1 MKANIFSECN
11 DLPIFIVNISKTST
25 IQVIRTKCKG
35 GGKNVAKEKKSINK
49 QKRAERRLGYTLVAP
64 ALLLILA
71 VAIWPV
77 IQSFYFS
84 LFDYRLN
91 DPTKSSIH
99 MEYSLDLERYLN
111 NYPFLVSALDNEI
124 ADTSGDFQESL
135 VEIKNDLQTVDEEI
149 RSDEDVAVRYEQ
161 VNEILYNFKVPSDEI
176 KFVTL
181 KKGTSEQFQ
190 TTLTEAS
197 NQLNELRVSEEFK
210 QAEKVTGLA
219 NGLKGA
225 IIKPNFIGIDH
236 YKNNVTDIRMWKA
249 LSNTFVFTILSV
261 AVELVLGL
269 AIAILINKA
278 FFGRGLVRAAI
289 LIPWAIPT
297 AVSAL
302 MWKFLYDGQ
311 NGIVAKYFADL
322 GIISGMSD
330 LLTTGTGAMFAVIFS
345 DVWKTTPYMA
355 LLLLA
360 GLQTI
365 PSSLYEAAS
374 IDGANKWK
382 QFTSV
387 TLPLLKSSILVALLF
402 RTLDAFRVFDLIF
415 VLTGGG
421 PANTTET
428 ISILAYKVMFSQ
440 TNFGEGSALAVIVF
454 LFVALIS
461 TIYIKFLG
469 SDLISDG
476 SKK

>member
-1 MKANIFSECN
+1 M
-11 DLPIFIVNISKTST
+11 L
-25 IQVIRTKCKG
+25 
-35 GGKNVAKEKKSINK
+35 GGKRVKKEKSLGNE
-49 QKRAERRLGYTLVAP
+49 KRSERRLGYALVAP
-64 ALLLILA
+64 AMLLILA

-77 IQSFYFS
+77 IQSFYYS

-99 MEYSLDLERYLN
+99 LNYSLDLEGYLQ
-111 NYPFLVSALDNEI
+111 NYPFLDSALKQEI
-124 ADTSGDFQESL
+124 STANGGVKETLANVQQQ
-135 VEIKNDLQTVDEEI
+135 LQRIDEKI
-149 RSDEDVAVRYEQ
+149 RSDEEVAKRYKQ
-161 VNEILYNFKVPSDEI
+161 VDEALNNFESPSDEI
-176 KFVTL
+176 KMVEIDKEVAEKFNNTIREVAKTL
-181 KKGTSEQFQ
+181 GKMK
-190 TTLTEAS
+190 EAG
-197 NQLNELRVSEEFK
+197 ELK
-210 QAEKVTGLA
+210 QADKITGLA
-219 NGLKGA
+219 QGLKGT
-225 IIKPNFIGIDH
+225 IIEPNFVGLKH
-236 YKNNVTDIRMWKA
+236 YKDNFTDDRLWKA
-249 LSNTFVFTILSV
+249 LWNTTVFTVISV

-269 AIAILINKA
+269 AIALLINKA
-278 FFGRGLVRAAI
+278 FFGRGLVRATI

-311 NGIVAKYFADL
+311 NGIVAKYFADIGL
-322 GIISGMSD
+322 IHRMGD
-330 LLTTGTGAMFAVIFS
+330 LLTTEVGAMFAVIFA

-374 IDGANKWK
+374 IDGATKWQ
-382 QFTSV
+382 QFIKI

-402 RTLDAFRVFDLIF
+402 RTLDAFRVFDLIY

-421 PANTTET
+421 PANSTET

-454 LFVALIS
+454 ICVAIIS
-461 TIYIKFLG
+461 IIYIKLLG
-469 SDLISDG
+469 ADLLSDSP
-476 SKK
+476 KK

>member
-1 MKANIFSECN
+1 MRNE
-11 DLPIFIVNISKTST
+11 
-25 IQVIRTKCKG
+25 
-35 GGKNVAKEKKSINK
+35 
-49 QKRAERRLGYTLVAP
+49 KRAERILGYTLVAP

-77 IQSFYFS
+77 IQSFYYS

-99 MEYSLDLERYLN
+99 LNYSLDLEGYLQ
-111 NYPFLVSALDNEI
+111 NYPFLKSSLMKEQAT
-124 ADTSGDFQESL
+124 ADESVKETL
-135 VEIKNDLQTVDEEI
+135 AAVEKKLQKMDQTI
-149 RSDEDVAVRYEQ
+149 RSDKEVAKRYDQ
-161 VNEILYNFKVPSDEI
+161 VDEALNNFESPSDSI
-176 KFVTL
+176 KIVEL
-181 KKGTSEQFQ
+181 DEKAAQQFNNTVRDIVQ
-190 TTLTEAS
+190 TLTRMKEEG
-197 NQLNELRVSEEFK
+197 ELT
-210 QAEKVTGLA
+210 QADKIVGLA
-219 NGLKGA
+219 KGLKGVV
-225 IIKPNFIGIDH
+225 IEPNFIGLKH
-236 YKNNVTDIRMWKA
+236 YKDSLSDPRLWKA
-249 LSNTFVFTILSV
+249 LWNTTSFTVISV
-261 AVELVLGL
+261 AIELVLGL
-269 AIAILINKA
+269 GIALLINKA
-278 FFGRGLVRAAI
+278 FFGRGLVRATI

-322 GIISGMSD
+322 GLIDRMGD
-330 LLTTGTGAMFAVIFS
+330 LLTNETGAMFSVIFA

-374 IDGANKWK
+374 IDGATKWQ
-382 QFTSV
+382 QFIKI

-402 RTLDAFRVFDLIF
+402 RTLDAFRVFDLIY

-421 PANTTET
+421 PANSTET

-440 TNFGEGSALAVIVF
+440 TNFGGGSALAVIVF
-454 LFVALIS
+454 ICVAIIS
-461 TIYIKFLG
+461 MIYIKLLG
-469 SDLISDG
+469 ADLLSD
-476 SKK
+476 KK

>member
-1 MKANIFSECN
+1 MK
-11 DLPIFIVNISKTST
+11 
-25 IQVIRTKCKG
+25 
-35 GGKNVAKEKKSINK
+35 KEASMRNE
-49 QKRAERRLGYTLVAP
+49 KRAERILGYSLVAP

-77 IQSFYFS
+77 IQSFYYS

-99 MEYSLDLERYLN
+99 LNYSLDLEGYLQ
-111 NYPFLVSALDNEI
+111 NYPFLKSALKREI
-124 ADTSGDFQESL
+124 ATASEKTKATLSD
-135 VEIKNDLQTVDEEI
+135 VEQKLGKMDETI
-149 RSDEDVAVRYEQ
+149 RADKEVGNKYEQ
-161 VNEILYNFKVPSDEI
+161 VDEALNNFESPNEDI
-176 KFVTL
+176 KIV
-181 KKGTSEQFQ
+181 E
-190 TTLTEAS
+190 
-197 NQLNELRVSEEFK
+197 LNEQAANQFTNTVKDVVKTLEQLREAGELK
-210 QAEKVTGLA
+210 QPDKVVGLA
-219 NGLKGA
+219 QGLKGV
-225 IIKPNFIGIDH
+225 IIEPNFVGLKH
-236 YKNNVTDIRMWKA
+236 YKESLSDVRLWKA
-249 LSNTFVFTILSV
+249 LWNTTFFTIVSV

-269 AIAILINKA
+269 GIALLINKA
-278 FFGRGLVRAAI
+278 FFGRGLVRATI

-311 NGIVAKYFADL
+311 NGIVAKYFADIGL
-322 GIISGMSD
+322 VHRMGD
-330 LLTTGTGAMFAVIFS
+330 LLTTEMGAMFSVIFA

-374 IDGANKWK
+374 IDGATKWQ
-382 QFTSV
+382 QFTKI

-402 RTLDAFRVFDLIF
+402 RTLDAFRVFDLIY

-421 PANTTET
+421 PANSTET

-440 TNFGEGSALAVIVF
+440 TNFGGGSALAVIVF
-454 LFVALIS
+454 LCVAIIS
-461 TIYIKFLG
+461 IIYIKLLG
-469 SDLISDG
+469 ADLLSDSA
-476 SKK
+476 SAKK

>member
-1 MKANIFSECN
+1 MKN
-11 DLPIFIVNISKTST
+11 
-25 IQVIRTKCKG
+25 
-35 GGKNVAKEKKSINK
+35 EKKS
-49 QKRAERRLGYTLVAP
+49 ERLLAYLLVAP
-64 ALLLILA
+64 SLLLILA

-91 DPTKSSIH
+91 NPAKSALH
-99 MEYSLDLERYLN
+99 LNYSLDLERYLE
-111 NYPFLVSALDNEI
+111 NYPFLMNALK
-124 ADTSGDFQESL
+124 QESAQASGETKETL
-135 VEIKNDLQTVDEEI
+135 EKLQKDLKRADEEL
-149 RSDEDVAVRYEQ
+149 RADQEVAKRYEQ
-161 VNEILYNFKVPSDEI
+161 VDEILNNFEVPSEEI
-176 KFVTL
+176 RIVELDKDTAKKFEQTIKETRQTL
-181 KKGTSEQFQ
+181 KT
-190 TTLTEAS
+190 
-197 NQLNELRVSEEFK
+197 LNENGELK
-210 QAEKVTGLA
+210 QGDKVTGLA
-219 NGLKGA
+219 EGLKGT
-225 IIKPNFIGIDH
+225 IVEPNFIGLDH
-236 YKNNVTDIRMWKA
+236 YKKYFSDSRMWKA
-249 LSNTFVFTILSV
+249 LWNTTVFTVISV
-261 AVELVLGL
+261 AAELVLGL
-269 AIAILINKA
+269 AIALLINKA
-278 FFGRGLVRAAI
+278 FFGRGLVRATI

-322 GIISGMSD
+322 GIVERMSD
-330 LLTTGTGAMFAVIFS
+330 LLTTGSGAMFAVIFA

-365 PSSLYEAAS
+365 PNSLYEAAS
-374 IDGANKWK
+374 IDGATKWQ
-382 QFTSV
+382 QFTKI

-421 PANTTET
+421 PANSTET

-454 LFVALIS
+454 ICVAIIS
-461 TIYIKFLG
+461 TIYIKLLG
-469 SDLISDG
+469 ADLVSDR
-476 SKK
+476 K